1 MKKSNLHL
9 RERYN
14 GSTKDILVRL
24 FWLLIISLTAVQ
36 CAQRKPLPEGQ
47 PIALIPQP
55 IQMQPAAG
63 QFTLN
68 KETTLHIKGEEALGV
83 AAYLAEMIT
92 EASTFALKLDTT
104 GKTSQ
109 NNFILLEISGAGG
122 PEHYGLTV
130 TPSQIRIQASDAVG
144 LFYGVQT
151 LRQLLPATVEKKNK
165 TTEAWA
171 VPAVSIQDQPA
182 FAWRG
187 MHLDVSRHFF
197 SVDFVKQFI
206 DRLALYKFNTLHIH
220 LSDDQGWRLQIK
232 RYPQLTE
239 KGAWRIL
246 NNQDSVCLEKATTN
260 PDFALPE
267 EFFKT
272 ENGVKVYGGYYSQDN
287 IRDMVSYA
295 EKRFITIVPEIDMPG
310 HMNAAIP
317 SFPDLTCVD
326 QGGWGKLFTVPLCPC
341 EETTYEFV
349 ENILSEV
356 ASLFPGQ
363 YIHIGADEVDE
374 SSWLKSKPCTALLKE
389 KKWKTSRELHSY
401 FVNRV
406 NAIVTRLGK
415 KTIGWDE
422 IVDGHV
428 DSTITVMYWR
438 GWVPNAP
445 AVAAS
450 RGHNVIMSPT
460 SHCYFD
466 YEQDEKTI
474 EHVYSFNP
482 VPEQVAGTEVDK
494 IIGLQANIWTEY
506 IPTVARLDY
515 MTMPRMM
522 ALAEAAWNTQKDWRS
537 FSERLQQHYGRLDQ
551 LNILYRLPDLP
562 GLEKHIVF
570 TDTAH
575 LALTLP
581 VGVMETR
588 FTTNGGA
595 PTTRY
600 EHPIRIDSTTTV
612 NLLTVGSGGRP
623 GNRYTIRFEQQ
634 SYLAPVSTK
643 DVLPGLS
650 CRYFEGSYNS
660 VTKIDAKDFT
670 KETVAPSINIPAY
683 PKANSFGLIFEGY
696 IEVPAEGIYTFY
708 LTSDDGSVL
717 QIGDRMVVHDDGYHS
732 AREVSGQIALAKGL
746 HPITLK
752 YFEGGGGGSLRLLY
766 KGPGIV
772 KQAIANGMLKRST
785 SKN

>member
-1 MKKSNLHL
+1 MEKSNLNL
-9 RERYN
+9 SARFTRN
-14 GSTKDILVRL
+14 TKGNLARL
-24 FWLLIISLTAVQ
+24 CCALIVGVLAMQ
-36 CAQRKPLPEGQ
+36 CSPRQPLPEEQ

-55 IQMQPAAG
+55 IQLQPDAG

-68 KETTLHIKGEEALGV
+68 KETTLHSKGKEASGV
-83 AAYLAEMIT
+83 AAYLADMISD
-92 EASTFALKLDTT
+92 ASTFALKSDST
-104 GKTSQ
+104 GDASQ
-109 NNFILLEISGAGG
+109 NNSILLEISGTGG
-122 PEHYGLTV
+122 PEHYSLTV
-130 TPSQIRIQASDAVG
+130 TPTQIHIQASDAVG

-151 LRQLLPATVEKKNK
+151 LRQLLPAAVEKKNK
-165 TTEAWA
+165 ATEAWS

-197 SVDFVKQFI
+197 SVEFIKQFI
-206 DRLALYKFNTLHIH
+206 DRLSLYKFNTLHLH
-220 LSDDQGWRLQIK
+220 LSDDQGWRLQIN
-232 RYPQLTE
+232 RYPELTE
-239 KGAWRIL
+239 KGAWRVL
-246 NNQDSVCLEKATTN
+246 NNQDSVCLDKATTN

-272 ENGVKVYGGYYSQDN
+272 ENGVKVYGGYYSQEN
-287 IRDMVSYA
+287 IRDIVAYA
-295 EKRFITIVPEIDMPG
+295 QKRFITIVPEIDMPG

-317 SFPDLTCVD
+317 SFPDLTCID

-341 EETTYEFV
+341 EETTYAFV
-349 ENILSEV
+349 ENVLSEV

-374 SSWLKSKPCTALLKE
+374 SSWLKSKPCAALLKE

-406 NAIVTRLGK
+406 NAIVTKLGK

-422 IVDGHV
+422 IVDGKV

-466 YEQDEKTI
+466 YEQDEKTT

-482 VPEQVAGTEVDK
+482 VPEQLTGTDATK

-515 MTMPRMM
+515 QTMPRMM
-522 ALAEAAWNTQKDWRS
+522 ALAEAAWNTTKDWNS
-537 FSERLQQHYGRLDQ
+537 FNERLQQHYSRLDQ
-551 LNILYRLPDLP
+551 MNIKYRLPDLP
-562 GLEKHIVF
+562 ALEKHVVF
-570 TDTAH
+570 TDTAQ

-581 VGVMETR
+581 VGVVETR
-588 FTTNGGA
+588 FTTNGGE

-612 NLLTVGSGGRP
+612 NLLTVGSGERP

-634 SYLAPVSTK
+634 TYLAAVSTQ
-643 DVLPGLS
+643 DLLPGLS
-650 CRYFEGSYNS
+650 CRYFEGPSYNS
-660 VTKIDAKDFT
+660 VSKIDAKDF
-670 KETVAPSINIPAY
+670 KKQTVAPNISLPTY
-683 PKANSFGLIFEGY
+683 PKANSFGLIFEGF
-696 IEVPAEGIYTFY
+696 IDVPAEGIYTFY

-717 QIGDRMVVHDDGYHS
+717 QIGDRMVVNDDGYHS
-732 AREVSGQIALAKGL
+732 AREVSGQIALAKGV

-766 KGPGIV
+766 KGPGID
-772 KQAIANGMLKRST
+772 KQGIPDGVLKRS
-785 SKN
+785 K